1 MNNSFEDKDMKGK
14 HPEMHANW
22 HHNLPNRPNKPII
35 GGIIIILVGLALLI
49 QKIPGIN
56 NMVPTWLFTWPMI
69 LILIG
74 IFAAIKNR
82 NILSGSFPFLIG
94 VFFLLNN
101 GHLINTSFQPFL
113 LPILIILFGLFV
125 ILHRNKRNRFRNCN
139 RNFIRQRS
147 AAYHH
152 RQYWR
157 NPPPFPPPPP
167 PSSDFNQTEKEH
179 ENVNTE
185 NEEDYLDINSIFGS
199 AEKNYFSKNFKG
211 GNITCVF
218 GGGKVNLV
226 QSDIQDTAILN
237 LSINFGGVEILVPAN
252 WMIKNELNALFGGI
266 EDKRRTFPTSDENKK
281 ILILR
286 GNVLCGGVEIRS

>member
-1 MNNSFEDKDMKGK
+1 MQ
-14 HPEMHANW
+14 ANW
-22 HHNLPNRPNKPII
+22 QHNIPNRPNKPII

-49 QKIPGIN
+49 QKVPGIN
-56 NMVPTWLFTWPMI
+56 NMLPVWLFTWPMI

-74 IFAAIKNR
+74 IFAAIKNKS
-82 NILSGSFPFLIG
+82 IFSGSIPFLIG

-101 GHLINTSFQPFL
+101 GHFINTSFQPFL
-113 LPILIILFGLFV
+113 LPVLIILFGLFL
-125 ILHRNKRNRFRNCN
+125 ILHRNNRNRFKACERNY
-139 RNFIRQRS
+139 RRQRRAS
-147 AAYHH
+147 YHH

-157 NPPPFPPPPP
+157 NHPPFPPPPP
-167 PSSDFNQTEKEH
+167 PPSGHFNQTEEEH
-179 ENVNTE
+179 QNNTSEND
-185 NEEDYLDINSIFGS
+185 EDYLDMNSIFGS

-237 LSINFGGVEILVPAN
+237 LSINFGGVEILVPSN
-252 WMIKNELNALFGGI
+252 WIIKNELNALFGGI
-266 EDKRRTFPTSDENKK
+266 EDKRHTFPINDENKK